1 MPAPRHTEVTRKATH
16 HSNREVEAPPHPCH
30 EAKRQSHVGLLGAF
44 DDACGVWDLPL
55 AVRADRPG
63 GTGNKTK
70 EIKMSS
76 ENKSSQESI
85 RANTEKMTKEA
96 RLDESRVKIG
106 KNGRVVVEGRNPSIP
121 LKDKKGRS

>member
-1 MPAPRHTEVTRKATH
+1 MNTPEVTRKATH

-63 GTGNKTK
+63 GFRAQTK
-70 EIKMSS
+70 ETG
-76 ENKSSQESI
+76 Q
-85 RANTEKMTKEA
+85 
-96 RLDESRVKIG
+96 
-106 KNGRVVVEGRNPSIP
+106 
-121 LKDKKGRS
+121 